1 MPPSISLKCIRVTF
15 RIPVDVYKQFKA
27 VCKRNHSTMSG
38 IIREMMIAVIA
49 DEKRFSASY
58 GVLFEEEIPTEIQS
72 PEVSEN
78 I

>member
-1 MPPSISLKCIRVTF
+1 
-15 RIPVDVYKQFKA
+15 
-27 VCKRNHSTMSG
+27 MSG
-38 IIREMMIAVIA
+38 VVREMMIAVIA

-72 PEVSEN
+72 SEVSED

>member
-1 MPPSISLKCIRVTF
+1 MKNWIRVTF
-15 RIPVDVYKQFKA
+15 RIPKNVYLEFKA
-27 VCKRNHSTMSG
+27 VCARNHSTMSG
-38 IIREMMIAVIA
+38 VVREMMIAVIA

-72 PEVSEN
+72 SEVSED